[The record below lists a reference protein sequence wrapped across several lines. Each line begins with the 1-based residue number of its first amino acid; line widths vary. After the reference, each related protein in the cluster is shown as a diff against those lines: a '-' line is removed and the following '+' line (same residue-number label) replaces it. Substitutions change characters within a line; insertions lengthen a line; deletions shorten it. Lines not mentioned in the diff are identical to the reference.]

1 MEKLV
6 EWLVGQVWSI
16 GLVFFALGAG
26 LFFTIATRFVQIR
39 YFKEMIK
46 LLFEGKS
53 SDSGVSSFQAF
64 CMALAG
70 RVGIGNIAGVAT
82 AIAFGGPGAVFWM
95 WVMAILGGASAFIE
109 STLAQVFKSK
119 VGNEYRGGTPYFIEK
134 GLKIKWFA
142 TLVAIVV
149 TISYGILL
157 PGIQSS
163 TIAVGFENTSG
174 INKGITGVLLVALLA
189 AIIFGGVKRIA
200 SVAEKIVPFM
210 ALGYVIVTFII
221 LFANM
226 TEVPAMFSLIFSS
239 AFGLNEAFG
248 GIVGAAIAWGVKRAV
263 FSNVAGVG
271 EGTYSS
277 AAAEVSHPAKQ
288 GLVQAFSV
296 YIDTIV
302 VCTATA
308 LMILVTGMYSVT
320 PEGKEPIV
328 ETMGNVEAGPIYTQ
342 EAVETVLP
350 GFGSMFV
357 SIAIFFFAFTTLM
370 AYYYIS
376 ETTLVYLDKKLKLQW
391 LKTVLKIV
399 FLVMVYI
406 GSVESASL
414 LWALGDLGIGSMA
427 WLNLVAIL
435 LLTKPTLKV
444 LKDYESQK
452 KAGKDPV
459 FDPRKV
465 GISGADFWEEKSP
478 DKKNNTSKEKVS
490 IFPRKDASL

>member
-1 MEKLV
+1 MQAIV
-6 EWLVGQVWSI
+6 DWLVSQVWSL
-16 GLVFFALGAG
+16 GLVIFALGAG
-26 LFFTIATRFVQIR
+26 LYFTLLTRFVQIR
-39 YFKEMIK
+39 YIKEMIK

-53 SDSGVSSFQAF
+53 SESGVSSFQAF

-109 STLAQVFKSK
+109 STLAQVYKSK
-119 VGNEYRGGTPYFIEK
+119 IGNEYRGGTPYFIEK
-134 GLKIKWFA
+134 GLNIKWFA
-142 TLVAIVV
+142 ILVAIVV
-149 TISYGILL
+149 TISYGMLM
-157 PGIQSS
+157 PGIQSN
-163 TIAVGFENTSG
+163 TIAVSFENTTGMDTSIMG
-174 INKGITGVLLVALLA
+174 IVLVALLA
-189 AIIFGGVKRIA
+189 VIIFGGVKRIA
-200 SVAEKIVPFM
+200 SVADKVVPFM
-210 ALGYVIVTFII
+210 AVGYVIMTIII
-221 LFANM
+221 LGANFS
-226 TEVPAMFSLIFSS
+226 EIPAMFALIFSS
-239 AFGLNEAFG
+239 AFGVNEIFG

-308 LMILVTGMYSVT
+308 LMILITGMYSVT
-320 PEGKEPIV
+320 PEGGSPIV
-328 ETMGNVEAGPIYTQ
+328 DTMSGVEAGPLYTQ
-342 EAVETVLP
+342 AAVETVLP
-350 GFGSMFV
+350 GAGPLFV
-357 SIAIFFFAFTTLM
+357 SIALFFFAFTTLM

-376 ETTLVYLDKKLKLQW
+376 ETTLLFLDKKMKFKW
-391 LKTVLKIV
+391 MKTVWKVL

-414 LWALGDLGIGSMA
+414 LWAFGDLGIGSMA

-435 LLTKPTLKV
+435 LLTKPALKV
-444 LKDYESQK
+444 LKDYDSQK
-452 KAGKDPV
+452 KAGIDPV
-459 FDPRKV
+459 FDPVKL
-465 GISGADFWEEKSP
+465 GIKGADFWEEKMR
-478 DKKNNTSKEKVS
+478 KEKENEKKSVG
-490 IFPRKDASL
+490 

>member
-1 MEKLV
+1 MQNLV
-6 EWLVGQVWSI
+6 DWLVGQVWSI
-16 GLVFFALGAG
+16 GLVVFALGAG
-26 LFFTIATRFVQIR
+26 LFFSFVTRFVQIR

-53 SDSGVSSFQAF
+53 SESGVSSFQAF

-95 WVMAILGGASAFIE
+95 WIMALLGGASAFVE
-109 STLAQVFKSK
+109 STLAQVYKSK

-142 TLVAIVV
+142 VLVAIVV

-174 INKGITGVLLVALLA
+174 INKSITGVLLVTLLA
-189 AIIFGGVKRIA
+189 VIIFGGVKRIA
-200 SVAEKIVPFM
+200 NVAEKVVPFM
-210 ALGYVIVTFII
+210 ALGYVIVTFIV
-221 LFANM
+221 LFANF
-226 TEVPAMFSLIFSS
+226 TEVPAMFALIFSS
-239 AFGLNEAFG
+239 AFGVNEAFG

-320 PEGKEPIV
+320 PVGKDPIV
-328 ETMGNVEAGPIYTQ
+328 ETMGNIEAGPIYTQ

-357 SIAIFFFAFTTLM
+357 SIAIFFFAFTTLF
-370 AYYYIS
+370 AYYYIA
-376 ETTLVYLDKKLKLQW
+376 ETTLVYLDKKLKLYW
-391 LKTVLKIV
+391 LKTVLKIA

-435 LLTKPTLKV
+435 LLTKPALKV
-444 LKDYESQK
+444 YNDYENQK

-459 FDPRKV
+459 FNPIKV
-465 GISGADFWEEKSP
+465 GISGADFWEEKCKEMERKS
-478 DKKNNTSKEKVS
+478 SKEKRS
-490 IFPRKDASL
+490 AG